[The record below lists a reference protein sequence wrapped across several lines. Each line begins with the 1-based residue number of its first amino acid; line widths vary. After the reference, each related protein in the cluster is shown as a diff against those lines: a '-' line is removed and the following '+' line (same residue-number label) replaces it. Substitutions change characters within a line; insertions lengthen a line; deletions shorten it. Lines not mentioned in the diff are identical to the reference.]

1 MFSFT
6 LSSDSPFPCCHIYY
20 SLQTNQTPLAKT
32 VISPHRTREL
42 FVHHCIDWLFRTNY
56 INRKFS
62 IWQHQMLFCRK
73 VTNIS
78 SQPEGKPGRL
88 HWLNVSFMGVGFWKS
103 TTKLNKIAYWNMH
116 GIKILMTG
124 TGQMVRKVC
133 SNMFL

>member
-1 MFSFT
+1 MKFKFSTKFFSFLIT
-6 LSSDSPFPCCHIYY
+6 FFVTFCTVDIEETEPIISQPWKH
-20 SLQTNQTPLAKT
+20 LQCQ
-32 VISPHRTREL
+32 V
-42 FVHHCIDWLFRTNY
+42 HCIDCLFRNNY
-56 INRKFS
+56 IKRKFS

-124 TGQMVRKVC
+124 TGQMVIKVC